1 MNTDNKC
8 RLCRR
13 EGQKLFLKGERCFSP
28 KCPLEKKGAV
38 PPGSRGLRRK
48 KGVSEFGLRLRE
60 KQKAKRIYKVRE
72 RQFKNYVRRGRKK
85 KQATG
90 EALLQLLETRL
101 DNVILRLGFVSGRNL
116 ARQIV
121 SHRHI
126 LVNNKKVNIPSY
138 QVKPGATISLAQN
151 SLKLLPVRESLDKK
165 TAVPEWLER
174 KGPVGRMIRLPKRE
188 EITADINERLI
199 IEYYS
204 K

>member
-13 EGQKLFLKGERCFSP
+13 ESQKLFLKGERCFSP
-28 KCPLEKKGAV
+28 KCPLERKGAV
-38 PPGSRGLRRK
+38 PPGFRGSRRK
-48 KGVSEFGLRLRE
+48 KGVSEFGVRLRE
-60 KQKAKRIYKVRE
+60 KQKAKRIYKIRE

-121 SHRHI
+121 SHGHI

-138 QVKPGATISLAQN
+138 QVKPGVTVGLAQN
-151 SLKLLPVRESLDKK
+151 SLKVLPVKESLDKK
-165 TAVPEWLER
+165 TAVPDWLER
-174 KGPVGRMIRLPKRE
+174 KGPVGRMVRFPKRE